1 MMAEM
6 LAAGMNSVPGP
17 FNDGAARVERQVVD
31 WMKAALGMPVEA
43 SGVFTSG
50 GSVANLIALAVG
62 RDARSGYDVTG
73 RGVGAEGGKLVLYA
87 SSETHSSIFK
97 SAKLLGLGQDAV
109 RVVSVDD
116 RLRMDLDALVAMIAA
131 DRERGLRPFGVV
143 GTAGTINTGSVDDL
157 DGIADIAARDG
168 LWFHVDG
175 AFGAMA
181 ALSPET
187 RGLVSGL
194 ARADSLA
201 FDFHKWMYVPYEAGC
216 VIVRDASAHQA
227 SLSVQAAYLDPL
239 SRGTGAQPDSTNL
252 RSPQLSRGFK
262 ALKVWMTLKEHGF
275 EKFGRLVAQNVRQ
288 AAYLGSLVEAEPSLQ
303 LMAPVALNVV
313 PFRFVVPGV
322 DPVVLDEVN
331 QEVLMRVQEQG
342 IAVPSSTRVTGR
354 FALRVCICNHR
365 SRREDFELLVRE
377 VVRIGE
383 EVVRRHPSGCPTI
396 GLR

>member
-1 MMAEM
+1 
-6 LAAGMNSVPGP
+6 
-17 FNDGAARVERQVVD
+17 
-31 WMKAALGMPVEA
+31 
-43 SGVFTSG
+43 
-50 GSVANLIALAVG
+50 
-62 RDARSGYDVTG
+62 
-73 RGVGAEGGKLVLYA
+73 
-87 SSETHSSIFK
+87 
-97 SAKLLGLGQDAV
+97 
-109 RVVSVDD
+109 
-116 RLRMDLDALVAMIAA
+116 
-131 DRERGLRPFGVV
+131 
-143 GTAGTINTGSVDDL
+143 
-157 DGIADIAARDG
+157 
-168 LWFHVDG
+168 
-175 AFGAMA
+175 
-181 ALSPET
+181 
-187 RGLVSGL
+187 
-194 ARADSLA
+194 LA